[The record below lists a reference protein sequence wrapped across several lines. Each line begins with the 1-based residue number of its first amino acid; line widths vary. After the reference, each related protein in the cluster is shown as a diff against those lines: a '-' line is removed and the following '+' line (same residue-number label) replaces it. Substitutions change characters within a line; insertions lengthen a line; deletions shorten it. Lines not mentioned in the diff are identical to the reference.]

1 MIWDDFYQQP
11 ALYDLEYA
19 HRTHDV
25 AWYRALADDVD
36 TVLELGAGTGRIT
49 LPMALTGAQVTA
61 VDLCRPMLEVLH
73 ARRQNLEDPGDIELV
88 QADFTRLD
96 LGRRFELVI
105 LPFNALQH
113 VYTPDDF
120 CALMDTVHK
129 HLAPGGRFALDVVI
143 PAHEV
148 WSGRDPEARHELRT
162 MSDPDGGKLMTWE
175 NGSYDPIAQIYTV
188 RYHYQRASG
197 ARQVV
202 RLPLRMYHPQD
213 LLTMLQQ
220 AGLQVARKAGG
231 FDGRPLKPTS
241 TTLVLELMSAEDP
254 GLLEY

>member
-11 ALYDLEYA
+11 ALYDMEYTQ
-19 HRTHDV
+19 RTHDV
-25 AWYRALADDVD
+25 SWYRALATDVE
-36 TVLELGAGTGRIT
+36 TVLELGAGTGRVT
-49 LPMALTGAQVTA
+49 LPMALTGAHVTA
-61 VDLCRPMLEVLH
+61 VDLCRPMLEVLQG
-73 ARRQNLEDPGDIELV
+73 RRANLPDPTRIELV

-96 LGRRFELVI
+96 LGKRFDLVV

-120 CALMDTVHK
+120 LALMETVHK
-129 HLAPGGRFALDVVI
+129 HLARGARFALDVAV
-143 PAHEV
+143 PAHDV
-148 WSGRDPEARHELRT
+148 WTGRDPDARHELRT
-162 MSDPDGGKLMTWE
+162 MADPDGGKLMTWE
-175 NGSYDPIAQIYTV
+175 NGTYDPITQIYTV

-197 ARQVV
+197 ERQLV

-213 LLTMLQQ
+213 LLTLLNQ

-231 FDGRPLKPTS
+231 FDGRPLKPGS

>member
-11 ALYDLEYA
+11 TLYDLEYT

-25 AWYRALADDVD
+25 AWYRALASEAA

-49 LPMALTGAQVTA
+49 LPMALTGAHVTA
-61 VDLCRPMLEVLH
+61 VDLCRPMLEVLQG
-73 ARRQNLEDPGDIELV
+73 RRAKLEDPSCIDLL

-96 LGRRFELVI
+96 LGKRFELVV

-120 CALMDTVHK
+120 LALMETVHK
-129 HLAPGGRFALDVVI
+129 HLARGGRFALDVAV
-143 PAHEV
+143 PAYDV
-148 WSGRDPEARHELRT
+148 WANRDPDARHELRT
-162 MSDPDGGKLMTWE
+162 MADPEGGKLMTWE
-175 NGSYDPIAQIYTV
+175 NGSYDPISQIYTA

-197 ARQVV
+197 KRQLV
-202 RLPLRMYHPQD
+202 RLPLRMFHPQD
-213 LLTMLQQ
+213 LLTLLMQ
-220 AGLQVARKAGG
+220 AGFQVARKSGG

-241 TTLVLELMSAEDP
+241 STLVLELMSAEDP